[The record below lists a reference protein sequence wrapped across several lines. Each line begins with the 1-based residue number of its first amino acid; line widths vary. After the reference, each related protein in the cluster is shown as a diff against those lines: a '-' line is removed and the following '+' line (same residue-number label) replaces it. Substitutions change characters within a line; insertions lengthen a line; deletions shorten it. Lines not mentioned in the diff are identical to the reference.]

1 MNLKMISKEFC
12 LLLPLLA
19 GTLLAQSSPLLNVT
33 PPDQVVA
40 KHGAT
45 VTVKLTATLNDG
57 FHLNSHTPD
66 ESYLIPLALKW
77 TDGALASPE
86 VQYPAPQIVKVPFQ
100 EKPLSV
106 LTGKFELTTKF
117 KVPASAP
124 TGPSTVM
131 GKLRYQACN
140 DKSCF
145 APKTVDVK
153 IPVQVQ

>member
-1 MNLKMISKEFC
+1 MVLS
-12 LLLPLLA
+12 LA
-19 GTLLAQSSPLLNVT
+19 SGTILAQSSPTLAVT

-40 KHGAT
+40 KPGAT
-45 VTVKLTATLNDG
+45 VTVKVAAALSDG
-57 FHLNSHTPD
+57 FHLNSHTPP
-66 ESYLIPLALKW
+66 EPYLIPLSLKW
-77 TDGALASPE
+77 TEGALTAPD
-86 VQYPAPQIVKVPFQ
+86 VHYPAAQMLKVPFS

-106 LTGKFELTTKF
+106 LTGKFEITTKF
-117 KVPASAP
+117 KVAAAAA
-124 TGPSTVM
+124 GPSNVM